1 MDYNTIRTP
10 GVYIDEIP
18 HLPASIVSVETAI
31 PVFIGYTEIAKKY
44 VDDDL
49 IGKYMR
55 ITSLLDYQTYFGGPP
70 LEPPGAIT
78 VNFDNSS
85 GVLDVQAVA
94 DETKRSKYLMQYSLQ
109 MFYTNGGGACYIHC
123 VGKYTFNADKTEAD
137 IDVNALTAALDE
149 IAKEEEIT
157 LIVFPDAMSLKNG
170 NDYYNLHMKALQQCV
185 DLQNRFLVMD
195 VYRSYVPNSNPP
207 QLKLWGDDVD
217 ILREAVPP
225 EDGTI
230 GMSGEVDHLKYVA
243 VYFPRLYSLVTYN
256 FADANNNYDYS
267 RVSLAFKGSFPAPDP
282 TQNTTLDKLKAQF
295 NSLYNQ
301 GIEAV
306 DDLQMLL
313 PASST
318 MVGIYTQTDD
328 ARGVWKAPANVNIQ
342 NVVKPEVIIANVD
355 QDTLNVDQLAGKS
368 INAIRYFT
376 GRGNAIVWGAR
387 TLAGNDN
394 EWRYVPVRRF
404 FIMAEQSIKNATE
417 QFVFEPN
424 DEHTWLRVRSMI
436 EIYLTQ
442 QWKAGALMGSSTK
455 EAFFVHVGLGQTMTE
470 DDIWNG
476 RLIVQVGM
484 AVVRPAE
491 FIILQFMHKMLSES

>member
-1 MDYNTIRTP
+1 
-10 GVYIDEIP
+10 
-18 HLPASIVSVETAI
+18 
-31 PVFIGYTEIAKKY
+31 
-44 VDDDL
+44 
-49 IGKYMR
+49 
-55 ITSLLDYQTYFGGPP
+55 
-70 LEPPGAIT
+70 
-78 VNFDNSS
+78 
-85 GVLDVQAVA
+85 
-94 DETKRSKYLMQYSLQ
+94 
-109 MFYTNGGGACYIHC
+109 
-123 VGKYTFNADKTEAD
+123 
-137 IDVNALTAALDE
+137 
-149 IAKEEEIT
+149 
-157 LIVFPDAMSLKNG
+157 
-170 NDYYNLHMKALQQCV
+170 
-185 DLQNRFLVMD
+185 
-195 VYRSYVPNSNPP
+195 
-207 QLKLWGDDVD
+207 
-217 ILREAVPP
+217 
-225 EDGTI
+225 
-230 GMSGEVDHLKYVA
+230 VA